1 MEIDLKTALG
11 LMDNAFIE
19 ETFEELVLP
28 EGMTVIPGCMC
39 ENCRELKKVIL
50 PSTIKVISN
59 AAFYNCKKLS
69 EINLPEGLEE
79 IWDDAF
85 SGCHSLRKIA
95 LPSGLKRI
103 KPEAFETTVIES
115 IELPKGL
122 EEIGYWAFYA
132 CNQLKSLMIPQSV
145 KHIGYGIVS
154 AHKGFEGVVCHAKGY
169 HVENDALIDDK
180 EKTLLCCWTEQKHYV
195 VPECVDKIASISD
208 NPYVETITVK
218 QPIELTTVDAFAF
231 DMGLKEIEFQG
242 GVTGIRKDTFY
253 LCNFPSKIKIKQ
265 PGLSDQL

>member
-1 MEIDLKTALG
+1 MVLDLKKALG
-11 LMDNAFIE
+11 LTDNAFID
-19 ETFEELVLP
+19 ETFEELILP

-39 ENCRELKKVIL
+39 ENCRELKIVIL

-59 AAFYNCKKLS
+59 AAFCNCKKLS

-103 KPEAFETTVIES
+103 KPEAFESTVIES

-132 CNQLKSLMIPQSV
+132 CNQLKSLVIPQSV

-169 HVENDALIDDK
+169 HVENDALINDK
-180 EKTLLCCWTEQKHYV
+180 EKTLLCCWTEQKNYV
-195 VPECVDKIASISD
+195 VPECVKKIACISD

-218 QPIELTTVDAFAF
+218 QTIELTTVDAFAF
-231 DMGLKEIEFQG
+231 DMGLKEIDFQG
-242 GVTGIRKDTFY
+242 GVTGITKDTFY
-253 LCNFPSKIKIKQ
+253 LCNFPDKIMIKK
-265 PGLSDQL
+265 

>member
-1 MEIDLKTALG
+1 MVLDLKTALG
-11 LMDNAFIE
+11 LMDNAFID

-50 PSTIKVISN
+50 PSTIKVICN
-59 AAFYNCKKLS
+59 AAFCNCKKLS
-69 EINLPEGLEE
+69 EINLPEGLED

-103 KPEAFETTVIES
+103 KPEAFESTVIES

-132 CNQLKSLMIPQSV
+132 CNQLKSLVIPQSV

-154 AHKGFEGVVCHAKGY
+154 AHQGFEGVVCHAKGY
-169 HVENDALIDDK
+169 HVENDALINDK
-180 EKTLLCCWTEQKHYV
+180 EKTLLC
-195 VPECVDKIASISD
+195 ISD

-231 DMGLKEIEFQG
+231 DMALKEIDFQG
-242 GVTGIRKDTFY
+242 GVTGITKDTFY
-253 LCNFPSKIKIKQ
+253 LCNYPSKIKVKQ
-265 PGLSDQL
+265 PGLSDHL

>member
-1 MEIDLKTALG
+1 MLLELRTALG
-11 LMDNAFIE
+11 LKDNAFID
-19 ETFEELVLP
+19 ETFEELILP

-39 ENCRELKKVIL
+39 ENCRELKKVLL

-69 EINLPEGLEE
+69 EINLPEGLEV

-85 SGCHSLRKIA
+85 SSCHSLRRII
-95 LPSGLKRI
+95 LPLSLKRI
-103 KPEAFETTVIES
+103 KPETFESTALES
-115 IELPKGL
+115 IELPEGL

-132 CNQLKSLMIPQSV
+132 CYQLKSLLIPRLV

-154 AHKGFEGVVCHAKGY
+154 AHKGFEGVVCHADGY
-169 HVENDALIDDK
+169 HVENDALIDDT

-208 NPYVETITVK
+208 NPYVETITVR
-218 QPIELTTVDAFAF
+218 QPVELTTVDTFAF

-242 GVTGIRKDTFY
+242 GVKGVTKDTFY
-253 LCNFPSKIKIKQ
+253 LCNFPGKIKVQ
-265 PGLSDQL
+265 TP

>member
-1 MEIDLKTALG
+1 MRVDLRTALDLK
-11 LMDNAFIE
+11 DNAFID

-69 EINLPEGLEE
+69 DINLPDGLEV

-85 SGCHSLRKIA
+85 SSCHSLRKIT

-103 KPEAFETTVIES
+103 KPEAFETTAIES

-122 EEIGYWAFYA
+122 EEVGYWAFYA
-132 CNQLKSLMIPQSV
+132 CNHLKSLVIPPSV

-154 AHKGFEGVVCHAKGY
+154 AHKGFEGIVCRAKGY

-180 EKTLLCCWTEQKHYV
+180 NKTLLCCWTELKHYV

-218 QPIELTTVDAFAF
+218 QPVELTTVDAFAF
-231 DMGLKEIEFQG
+231 DMNLKEINFHG
-242 GVTGIRKDTFY
+242 GVKGITKDTFY
-253 LCNFPSKIKIKQ
+253 LCNFPGKLK
-265 PGLSDQL
+265 LNCHAE

>member
-1 MEIDLKTALG
+1 MLVELRTALE
-11 LMDNAFIE
+11 LKDNAFID
-19 ETFEELVLP
+19 ETFEELILP

-69 EINLPEGLEE
+69 EINLPEGLEV

-85 SGCHSLRKIA
+85 GNCHSMRRII
-95 LPSGLKRI
+95 LPSSLKRI
-103 KPEAFETTVIES
+103 KPEAFETTALES
-115 IELPKGL
+115 IELLEGL

-132 CNQLKSLMIPQSV
+132 CDHLNSLEIPRSV

-169 HVENDALIDDK
+169 HVENDALIDDT

-195 VPECVDKIASISD
+195 VPECVDKIACISD

-218 QPIELTTVDAFAF
+218 QPVELTTVDAFAF
-231 DMGLKEIEFQG
+231 DMALKEIHFQG
-242 GVTGIRKDTFY
+242 GVKGITKDTFY
-253 LCNFPSKIKIKQ
+253 LCNFPGKLK
-265 PGLSDQL
+265 LNCHAE

>member
-1 MEIDLKTALG
+1 MLLELRTALG
-11 LMDNAFIE
+11 LKDNAFID
-19 ETFEELVLP
+19 ETFEELILP

-69 EINLPEGLEE
+69 EINLPEGLEV

-85 SGCHSLRKIA
+85 SSCHSLRRII
-95 LPSGLKRI
+95 LPLSLKRI
-103 KPEAFETTVIES
+103 KPETFESTALES
-115 IELPKGL
+115 IELPEGL

-132 CNQLKSLMIPQSV
+132 CYQLKSLLIPRLV

-154 AHKGFEGVVCHAKGY
+154 AHKGFEGVVCHADGY
-169 HVENDALIDDK
+169 HVENDALIDDT

-208 NPYVETITVK
+208 NPYVETITVR
-218 QPIELTTVDAFAF
+218 QPVELTTVDTFAF

-242 GVTGIRKDTFY
+242 GVKGVTKDTFY
-253 LCNFPSKIKIKQ
+253 LCNFPGKIKIQ
-265 PGLSDQL
+265 TP

>member
-1 MEIDLKTALG
+1 MIVELRTALG
-11 LMDNAFIE
+11 LKDNAFID

-69 EINLPEGLEE
+69 EINLPEGLEV

-85 SGCHSLRKIA
+85 SSCHSLRRII
-95 LPSGLKRI
+95 LPSGLKQI
-103 KPEAFETTVIES
+103 KPEAFETSAIES
-115 IELPKGL
+115 IELPEGL

-132 CNQLKSLMIPQSV
+132 CDHLKSLVIPRSV
-145 KHIGYGIVS
+145 KHIGFGIVS
-154 AHKGFEGVVCHAKGY
+154 AHKGFEGVVCNAEGY
-169 HVENDALIDDK
+169 HVEKDALIDDK

-208 NPYVETITVK
+208 TPYVETITVR
-218 QPIELTTVDAFAF
+218 QSVELTTVDAFAF

-242 GVTGIRKDTFY
+242 GVKGITKDTFY
-253 LCNFPSKIKIKQ
+253 LCNYPGKIKVQ
-265 PGLSDQL
+265 TT

>member
-1 MEIDLKTALG
+1 MVLDLKTALG
-11 LMDNAFIE
+11 LKDNAFIDK
-19 ETFEELVLP
+19 TFEELVLP

-39 ENCRELKKVIL
+39 ENCRELKSVIL

-69 EINLPEGLEE
+69 EINLPEDLEE

-85 SGCHSLRKIA
+85 SNCHSLRKIA

-103 KPEAFETTVIES
+103 KPEAFETSAIES

-132 CNQLKSLMIPQSV
+132 CNQLKSLVIPQSV

-231 DMGLKEIEFQG
+231 DMGLKEIYFQG
-242 GVTGIRKDTFY
+242 GVTGITKDTFY
-253 LCNFPSKIKIKQ
+253 LCNYPDKIKIK
-265 PGLSDQL
+265 

>member
-1 MEIDLKTALG
+1 MIVELRTALG
-11 LMDNAFIE
+11 LKDNAFID

-69 EINLPEGLEE
+69 EINLPEGLEV

-85 SGCHSLRKIA
+85 SSCHSLRRII
-95 LPSGLKRI
+95 LPSSLKRI
-103 KPEAFETTVIES
+103 KPEAFETTALES
-115 IELPKGL
+115 IELLEGL

-132 CNQLKSLMIPQSV
+132 CDHLNSLEIPRSV

-169 HVENDALIDDK
+169 HVENDALIDDT
-180 EKTLLCCWTEQKHYV
+180 EKTLLCCWTEQEHYV

-218 QPIELTTVDAFAF
+218 QPVELTTVDTFAF

-242 GVTGIRKDTFY
+242 GVKGITKDTFY
-253 LCNFPSKIKIKQ
+253 LCNFPGKIKVQ
-265 PGLSDQL
+265 TP